1 MRWEKQFQLG
11 QRLGV
16 CGRASL
22 GVEGAAGVASRTG
35 SEPGRSRAGAGP
47 PRIVV
52 GSAEFRSVDK
62 KHVPHVRT
70 QLPSKRVDRRPRA
83 APRPDRTRA
92 ADDSDPP
99 REPRRGRPGVGTRSG
114 LAHADGAD
122 KRDGTMGRQKR
133 GPRGNPGGNTV
144 KHDNHPANNKDKND
158 DGDVNRSG
166 IQRSSEAEE
175 RELARLGTAY
185 TARASAIHLLNLL
198 LFASG
203 RRRRRKSS
211 SFLCMDVGRGWEVV
225 GRVYGA
231 HWVGDLSRRMEPLG

>member
-1 MRWEKQFQLG
+1 MLWEKQFRLG

-16 CGRASL
+16 CGGRASL
-22 GVEGAAGVASRTG
+22 EVEGAAGVASRTG
-35 SEPGRSRAGAGP
+35 SEPGRSRARAGP

-62 KHVPHVRT
+62 EHVPHVRA

-83 APRPDRTRA
+83 ASRPDRTRA

-114 LAHADGAD
+114 LARADGAD

-133 GPRGNPGGNTV
+133 GPSGNPGGNTV

-158 DGDVNRSG
+158 DDDVNRSG

-185 TARASAIHLLNLL
+185 TARASATPPQ
-198 LFASG
+198 
-203 RRRRRKSS
+203 SS
-211 SFLCMDVGRGWEVV
+211 AVRFRPCAQEQLVPRHGCRERLGSCRARVPSALGRGLLEADGAV
-225 GRVYGA
+225 G
-231 HWVGDLSRRMEPLG
+231 

>member
-1 MRWEKQFQLG
+1 MRWEKQFRLG

-35 SEPGRSRAGAGP
+35 SQPGRSRARAGP

-62 KHVPHVRT
+62 EHVPHVRA
-70 QLPSKRVDRRPRA
+70 QLPSKRADQRPRA
-83 APRPDRTRA
+83 ASRPDRTRA

-99 REPRRGRPGVGTRSG
+99 REPRKGRPGVGTRSG
-114 LAHADGAD
+114 LARADVAD

-133 GPRGNPGGNTV
+133 GPKGNLGGNTV
-144 KHDNHPANNKDKND
+144 MHDNHPANNKDKND
-158 DGDVNRSG
+158 DDDDVNRSG
-166 IQRSSEAEE
+166 TQRSSEAEE

-185 TARASAIHLLNLL
+185 TARASATPPQSSAVRFRPRVQEQLVPRH
-198 LFASG
+198 G
-203 RRRRRKSS
+203 CRKRLGSCRARVRS
-211 SFLCMDVGRGWEVV
+211 ALGRGPLEADGAV
-225 GRVYGA
+225 G
-231 HWVGDLSRRMEPLG
+231 